1 MDVNHNLINN
11 DNDINN
17 EEEMQ
22 EEEEQINEENE
33 NDNVNIN
40 NEEEEDK
47 VEKEIVLPSNELN
60 KEIEEQHDKNQQIE
74 EEGEG
79 EDVNQEKLN
88 ELKEEIENLT
98 DSDIDDPKY
107 KPYNNNPK
115 NIDNDL
121 FKMQQKI
128 NFLER
133 NNNFMNKTLIDFETE
148 NKILKSEIS
157 KKNEIL
163 RSKEDL
169 TKEYQ
174 NLFQYL
180 RTKLIKVKIL
190 ISYLKTKLKT

>member
-74 EEGEG
+74 EEGEE

-163 RSKEDL
+163 R
-169 TKEYQ
+169 
-174 NLFQYL
+174 
-180 RTKLIKVKIL
+180 
-190 ISYLKTKLKT
+190 